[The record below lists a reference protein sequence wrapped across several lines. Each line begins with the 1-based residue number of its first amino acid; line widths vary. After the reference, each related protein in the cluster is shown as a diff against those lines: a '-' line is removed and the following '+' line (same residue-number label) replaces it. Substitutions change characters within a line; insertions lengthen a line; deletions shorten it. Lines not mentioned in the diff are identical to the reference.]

1 MSTEQRSDAARI
13 DAVSRRAFLRG
24 VGVLAAVPLVAPA
37 EDGSQSGTGGGVRRL
52 GPGEVACTLHINGR
66 EENISV
72 EPRTTLLEVLRDRL
86 DLTGTKEACG
96 RGACGAC
103 TVQLDGRPVNAC
115 LMLALDAVGHE
126 IRTVEG
132 LAEGARLTPLQEAL
146 CAHDAMQCG
155 FCTSGFVMS
164 LDALLAR
171 NPRPSLDEIR
181 DACRGNLC
189 RCGTYPKV
197 FEAAAAAGGA
207 RVSTGN
213 EQDNRGA
220 AFENRAARVD
230 APLKVSGR
238 AKYTADINLPHMAYA
253 EIVSCPYG
261 RARLVSY
268 DEQAARRVPG
278 VLDVAIRRRKEYV
291 YCGQPTGHVCAENR
305 RALADAIAAL
315 RLEWQPLEPVT
326 DPIAQHEREVGP
338 IPPPIEKAPGS
349 RGRQGSDKRR
359 AQVAGLLA
367 KADRVVQRRFTTQM
381 QTHSCLEPHC
391 AVVDYRGDEAFVWCS
406 TQGTGATQAS
416 AAGVLGLDRSKVH
429 VHCEHVGGGFGSKL
443 VGVGLEGRIAAE
455 LSRKLRRPVKVVNNR
470 KREHLDTGCR
480 PGSIQVMRIALDD
493 DDRPA
498 GGYIHIAGYSGPERR
513 GGGVANPSRYR
524 FGPVF
529 RSFVDLGL
537 STGGA
542 RAFRAPGHP
551 QGMFAVDGFVDELA
565 KAVGVDPLAYRK
577 RIDPSDV
584 RRRMYDTG
592 ARMIGWSRRPC
603 PDGGAGGRRR
613 RGIGMA
619 VGDWGTWQQDAQI
632 RVDVFRDG
640 AVRVLSGTQDMG
652 TGTRTVLVDA
662 LAAQLGIDRELIA
675 SDCGNSDYPPGPAS
689 GGSVTV
695 HTIVPAIRD
704 AAERARARL
713 AELTGIE
720 ARDSAAWR
728 AACRKLPRESFT
740 VVGEKNPDYW
750 GSGGTEAVQFVEVE
764 VDTHTGV
771 VRVRRVVALQNCGQ
785 AVNRLTAEN
794 QIIGAVIQGL
804 SYALWEEKILDP
816 TRGCMLNPNFEQY
829 KILGSVDCPEIRPV
843 LWREAGQDGARS
855 LGEPPTIPTA
865 AATANAVANALGV
878 RVYDLPITPARVLAA
893 LAAKGGTST

>member
-1 MSTEQRSDAARI
+1 MSIGQPEEAARAG
-13 DAVSRRAFLRG
+13 DVSRRAFLRG
-24 VGVLAAVPLVAPA
+24 AGVLAAVPLVVPPA
-37 EDGSQSGTGGGVRRL
+37 EAQRQRAAGGVSRL
-52 GPGEVACTLHINGR
+52 GPGEVPCKLNINGR
-66 EENISV
+66 DHAVSI

-86 DLTGTKEACG
+86 DMTGTKEACG

-103 TVQLDGRPVNAC
+103 TVQIDGRPVNAC
-115 LMLALDAVGHE
+115 LMLALDAVGRR

-132 LAEGARLTPLQEAL
+132 LAAGARLTPLQEAL
-146 CAHDAMQCG
+146 CRHDAMQCG

-171 NPRPSLDEIR
+171 NPHPSLDEIR

-207 RVSTGN
+207 RVATGN
-213 EQDNRGA
+213 DADNQDA
-220 AFENRAARVD
+220 ALENEAGRVD
-230 APLKVSGR
+230 APLKVTGR
-238 AKYTADINLPHMAYA
+238 ARFTADINLPNMAYA
-253 EIVSCPYG
+253 EIISCPYG

-278 VLDVAIRRRKEYV
+278 VLEVSIRQRREYV
-291 YCGQPTGHVCAENR
+291 YCGQPTGHVCAESR
-305 RALADAIAAL
+305 PALTDAIAAL
-315 RLEWQPLEPVT
+315 ALKWKPLEPST
-326 DPIAQHEREVGP
+326 DPIAEHERQVGP
-338 IPPPIEKAPGS
+338 IPPPIDKAPAS
-349 RGRQGSDKRR
+349 RGGQGSDKRR
-359 AQVAGLLA
+359 EQVARLLEQ
-367 KADRVVQRRFTTQM
+367 ADRVVERRFTTQM

-391 AVVDYRGDEAFVWCS
+391 AVVDYRGDEAWVWCS

-443 VGVGLEGRIAAE
+443 VGVGLEGRVAAE

-493 DDRPA
+493 DGQPA
-498 GGYIHIAGYSGPERR
+498 GGYIHVAGYSGPERR
-513 GGGVANPSRYR
+513 GGGAANPSRYR
-524 FGPVF
+524 FGPIF

-565 KAVGVDPLAYRK
+565 KAAGVDPLEYRK
-577 RIDPSDV
+577 RIDPSAV
-584 RRRMYDTG
+584 RRRMYDAG
-592 ARMIGWSRRPC
+592 ARMIGWDRRPR
-603 PDGGAGGRRR
+603 PDGSGRGRFR
-613 RGIGMA
+613 RGIGLA

-640 AVRVLSGTQDMG
+640 TVRVLSGTQDMG
-652 TGTRTVLVDA
+652 TGTRTVLVDV
-662 LAAQLGIDRELIA
+662 LAAQLGIDRALIT

-689 GGSVTV
+689 GGSVTA
-695 HTIVPAIRD
+695 HTIAPAIRD
-704 AAERARARL
+704 AADRARVQLARL
-713 AELTGIE
+713 TGQKPTDT
-720 ARDSAAWR
+720 ASWR
-728 AACRKLPRESFT
+728 RACRELPRESFT
-740 VVGEKNPDYW
+740 VIGEKNPDYW

-764 VDTHTGV
+764 VDTRTGV

-794 QIIGAVIQGL
+794 QIIGAVIQGM
-804 SYALWEEKILDP
+804 SYALLEEKILEP

-829 KILGSVDCPEIRPV
+829 KIVGSADCPEIRPV
-843 LWREAGQDGARS
+843 LWREAGQDGVRS

-893 LAAKGGTST
+893 LAAKGGQQA